1 MLEIGPG
8 FTKSSRIVRLTPMR
22 SSSTVAMQ
30 VKTTA
35 SFRMERRVRRG
46 RHFGI
51 ALQQEPSG
59 SGPFSHFPPPDFGR
73 VQE

>member
-1 MLEIGPG
+1 
-8 FTKSSRIVRLTPMR
+8 
-22 SSSTVAMQ
+22 
-30 VKTTA
+30 
-35 SFRMERRVRRG
+35 MERRVRRG